1 MAHAISAG
9 LSRTYTAA
17 AGRKFAFTVAAAFLV
32 LSAIARIR
40 GHAVSWVV
48 FATFAIVLAV
58 AGTLFP
64 AKLGPVD
71 RAWMALAKLI
81 AKVTTPV
88 FMAVLY
94 FVVVTPIAVLRRTFG
109 GNGLV
114 HRSGQLGYWVD
125 RTQSP
130 RSSMSRQF

>member
-9 LSRTYTAA
+9 LNRTYTAA

-32 LSAIARIR
+32 FSAIARFR
-40 GHAVSWVV
+40 GHAVSPVV
-48 FATFAIVLAV
+48 LATIAAVLAV
-58 AGTLFP
+58 AGTLVP

-71 RAWMALAKLI
+71 RAWMALAKAI

-88 FMAVLY
+88 FMGVLY
-94 FVVVTPIAVLRRTFG
+94 FVVVTPIALLRRALG

-114 HRSGQLGYWVD
+114 HRSGQVGYWVD
-125 RTQSP
+125 RTESP
-130 RSSMSRQF
+130 RSAMGRQF